1 MHTLCTHCAHIVI
14 VHCDCW
20 GYSLL
25 LCNVGI
31 SKQQICHL
39 DQFELI
45 QEKNVDFF
53 YSFCDVALA
62 LFPITTAG
70 TTAGAAGIRHPPSS
84 FHVYADHLFPRLD
97 QALFLPRKDTDPKH
111 RSSVSRR
118 QSSQSTRRSFTG
130 TDGGA
135 RAPASR
141 RNSFRQQ
148 RTTDSVVPLPVR
160 EICFD
165 GICVD
170 GTCVDGTCVD
180 GTCFDVL
187 MVHVLMV
194 HDDTCAA
201 YFLYM
206 MVVFFV

>member
-1 MHTLCTHCAHIVI
+1 MKTLQKAVTGGGGLFDRSVFDKATFARRRQEWWHC
-14 VHCDCW
+14 
-20 GYSLL
+20 
-25 LCNVGI
+25 LCYVRPTEEDMVAMVAREIEPLNG
-31 SKQQICHL
+31 
-39 DQFELI
+39 
-45 QEKNVDFF
+45 QE
-53 YSFCDVALA
+53 
-62 LFPITTAG
+62 PAG

-135 RAPASR
+135 RAPVSR

-165 GICVD
+165 GI
-170 GTCVDGTCVD
+170 CVDGTCVD

>member
-1 MHTLCTHCAHIVI
+1 MVAREIEPLN
-14 VHCDCW
+14 
-20 GYSLL
+20 G
-25 LCNVGI
+25 
-31 SKQQICHL
+31 
-39 DQFELI
+39 
-45 QEKNVDFF
+45 QE
-53 YSFCDVALA
+53 
-62 LFPITTAG
+62 PAG

-135 RAPASR
+135 RAPVSR

-165 GICVD
+165 GICFDGICVDGTCVDGTCVD

-187 MVHVLMV
+187 MVH
-194 HDDTCAA
+194 DDTCAA

>member
-1 MHTLCTHCAHIVI
+1 VQ
-14 VHCDCW
+14 CW
-20 GYSLL
+20 NLEATDLSLGSVRTDPRKCRFL
-25 LCNVGI
+25 L
-31 SKQQICHL
+31 
-39 DQFELI
+39 
-45 QEKNVDFF
+45 FF

-170 GTCVDGTCVD
+170 GICVDGTCVDGTCVDGTCVD